1 MAAAAIP
8 FIVGIAA
15 SKRLPSGF
23 QAASKRPA
31 PNHTFIQGEMKM
43 AKGQLRGN
51 KETKKPKQ
59 PKKPEPVPLGGR
71 MPPPAAG
78 KKK

>member
-1 MAAAAIP
+1 
-8 FIVGIAA
+8 
-15 SKRLPSGF
+15 
-23 QAASKRPA
+23 
-31 PNHTFIQGEMKM
+31 M

-59 PKKPEPVPLGGR
+59 PKKPEPVSMLSGR
-71 MPPPAAG
+71 VPPPAAG

>member
-1 MAAAAIP
+1 
-8 FIVGIAA
+8 V
-15 SKRLPSGF
+15 
-23 QAASKRPA
+23 
-31 PNHTFIQGEMKM
+31 

-59 PKKPEPVPLGGR
+59 PKKPAPVPMSGR
-71 MPPPAAG
+71 PLPPASG

>member
-1 MAAAAIP
+1 
-8 FIVGIAA
+8 
-15 SKRLPSGF
+15 
-23 QAASKRPA
+23 
-31 PNHTFIQGEMKM
+31 M

-59 PKKPEPVPLGGR
+59 PKKPEPVSSLAGR
-71 MPPPAAG
+71 VPPAAG

>member
-1 MAAAAIP
+1 
-8 FIVGIAA
+8 
-15 SKRLPSGF
+15 
-23 QAASKRPA
+23 
-31 PNHTFIQGEMKM
+31 M